1 MSSEEKRIGRGRGRG
16 LNKGWLGNFKPKPV
30 PITVE
35 QIRKFHHH
43 GCCSLHSWLYS
54 KAFIK

>member
-1 MSSEEKRIGRGRGRG
+1 MSTAVGRGRGRGRG

-35 QIRKFHHH
+35 EISSKNIFYTVHILIFFFHVN
-43 GCCSLHSWLYS
+43 
-54 KAFIK
+54 